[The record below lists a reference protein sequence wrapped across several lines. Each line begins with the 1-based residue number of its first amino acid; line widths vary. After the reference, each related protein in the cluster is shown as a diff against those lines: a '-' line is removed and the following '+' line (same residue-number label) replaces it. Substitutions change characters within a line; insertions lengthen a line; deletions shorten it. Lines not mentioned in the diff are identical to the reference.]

1 MKKNENIQRVLVT
14 GGAGYVGA
22 CLVPMLLDTGYE
34 VVVFDT
40 FWYGKN
46 VFGVHQNNSK
56 LKLVLGDIRDI
67 NAFENALEDCD
78 AVIHLACISNDP
90 SFDLAPDLGR
100 SINFDCFEPLVS
112 KSKALGIKRFIYAS
126 SSSVYGVKNHPQ
138 VIETDSLEPLTD
150 YSIFKAKCEQILLQ
164 YRGNKFVTTTI
175 RPATVC
181 GYSPR
186 QRLDVVVNILTNL
199 AYNRGKITVFGGE
212 QLRPNIHIVDMCRI
226 YLLVLACND
235 EQIDG
240 EIFNAGYENHTVNEL
255 ANMVRESV
263 GTHVQIEKHSTDDN
277 RSYHVSSEKIRLRLG
292 FIPEKTIQDAIDDL
306 VLHFKSGDLP
316 DSLSAPSI
324 ST

>member
-1 MKKNENIQRVLVT
+1 M
-14 GGAGYVGA
+14 
-22 CLVPMLLDTGYE
+22 
-34 VVVFDT
+34 
-40 FWYGKN
+40 
-46 VFGVHQNNSK
+46 FGVHQNNSK

-226 YLLVLACND
+226 YLLVLA
-235 EQIDG
+235 
-240 EIFNAGYENHTVNEL
+240 L
-255 ANMVRESV
+255 MM
-263 GTHVQIEKHSTDDN
+263 N
-277 RSYHVSSEKIRLRLG
+277 RSMVKYLMQVMRTTRLTNLQIWLEKALGRMFKLKNIQQMTIVHTMYHLKRSV
-292 FIPEKTIQDAIDDL
+292 
-306 VLHFKSGDLP
+306 
-316 DSLSAPSI
+316 
-324 ST
+324 